1 MRFDRVFIPMGAYWS
16 SPFCRW
22 QGALSGVHPLAL
34 LAATGPGV
42 LAQKGHPVESLEGL
56 HLGTTVP
63 SRKCFWGAPWLAA
76 MMGNDRITGPTLSQA
91 CATSARVLASAA
103 AAIQTGAAARLLAAA
118 ADRTSNGPL
127 VVYPSPASPGG
138 AVQPENWVLDNFQD
152 DPYAKL
158 AMVDT
163 AENIAR
169 RFGFSRA
176 AQDDVTLL
184 RYKQYLD
191 ALASDRAFQRRYMQ
205 PVQVRQGK
213 THVEVGQDLGIAETS
228 AEGLARLRPV
238 REGGS
243 VTFGGQTHPA
253 DGHAA
258 MVLASE
264 PSKDGRVQLLSYGEG
279 RVEKGHMGMAAVPAA
294 RAALAHAGKTI
305 ADIKVIK
312 THNPFVV
319 NDLYFAAE
327 MGIGVEAMNNL
338 GSSLIFGHPQGPTGM
353 RLVIEMIEELALS
366 GGGYGLF
373 TGCAAG
379 DSGAAIVVLS
389 VVE

>member
-1 MRFDRVFIPMGAYWS
+1 MQFDRVFVPMGAYWA

-22 QGALSGVHPLAL
+22 QGALSGEHPLSL
-34 LAATGPGV
+34 LATVGPEV
-42 LAQKGHPVESLEGL
+42 LAQTGHPVESLEGL
-56 HLGTTVP
+56 HLGTTIP
-63 SRKCFWGAPWLAA
+63 SHKCFWGAPWVAA

-91 CATSARVLASAA
+91 CATSARVLASGA
-103 AAIQTGAAARLLAAA
+103 AAIQTGAASRLLAAA

-127 VVYPSPASPGG
+127 IVYPNPANPGG
-138 AVQPENWVLDNFQD
+138 ATQSENWVLENFQN
-152 DPYAKL
+152 DPYTNL

-169 RFGFSRA
+169 RFGYSRE
-176 AQDDVTLL
+176 AQDDATLL
-184 RYKQYLD
+184 RYNQYLD
-191 ALASDRAFQRRYMQ
+191 ALASDRAFQRRYMR
-205 PVQVRQGK
+205 PVVVRQGK
-213 THVEVGQDLGIAETS
+213 AQIEVTQDSGIAETS
-228 AEGLARLRPV
+228 AEALARLRPV
-238 REGGS
+238 REGGT

-264 PSKDGRVQLLSYGEG
+264 PSSNGRVQLLSYGEG

-305 ADIKVIK
+305 ADMNVIK

-327 MGIGVEAMNNL
+327 LGIGIETMNNF

-353 RLVIEMIEELALS
+353 RLVIEMIEELLLS

-373 TGCAAG
+373 AGCAAG
-379 DSGAAIVVLS
+379 DTGAAVVLR
-389 VVE
+389 VD

>member
-1 MRFDRVFIPMGAYWS
+1 MQFDRVFIPMGAYWT

-22 QGALSGVHPLAL
+22 QGALSGEHPLSL
-34 LAATGPGV
+34 LAAAGSEV
-42 LAQKGHPVESLEGL
+42 LAQSAHPIDSLEGL

-63 SRKCFWGAPWLAA
+63 SHKCFWGAPWVAA
-76 MMGNDRITGPTLSQA
+76 LMGNDRMTGPTLSQA
-91 CATSARVLASAA
+91 CATSARVLASGA
-103 AAIQTGAAARLLAAA
+103 AAIQTGAASRLLAAA

-127 VVYPSPASPGG
+127 VVYPNPANPGG
-138 AVQPENWVLDNFQD
+138 ATQCENWVLDNFQN
-152 DPYAKL
+152 DPYASL

-169 RFGFSRA
+169 RFGFSRE

-184 RYKQYLD
+184 RYNQYLD
-191 ALASDRAFQRRYMQ
+191 ALASDRAFQRRYMR
-205 PVQVRQGK
+205 PVVVRQGK
-213 THVEVGQDLGIAETS
+213 AHIEVTQDSGIAETS
-228 AEGLARLRPV
+228 AEALARLRPV
-238 REGGS
+238 REGGT

-258 MVLASE
+258 IVLASE
-264 PSKDGRVQLLSYGEG
+264 PSTNGRVQLLSYGEG

-305 ADIKVIK
+305 ADMKVIK

-327 MGIGVEAMNNL
+327 MGVGIEGMNNF

-353 RLVIEMIEELALS
+353 RLVIEMIEELLLS

-379 DSGAAIVVLS
+379 DTGAAIVLR
-389 VVE
+389 VE